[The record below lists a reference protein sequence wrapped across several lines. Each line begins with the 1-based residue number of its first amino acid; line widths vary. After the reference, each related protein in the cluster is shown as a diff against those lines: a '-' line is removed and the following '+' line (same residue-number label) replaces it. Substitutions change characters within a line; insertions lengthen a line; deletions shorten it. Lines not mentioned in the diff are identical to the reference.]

1 MNKFLTILTEKN
13 ILCMCTVQLYI
24 NCTIYNGLGHNILYL
39 RRLLC
44 DGLVQVTG
52 PGMEELDT
60 IWDGGYP
67 WGRIF
72 ISSFSGRGGKIYP
85 SSKGCF
91 LFSARVAAHARCVFV
106 VHSFVSAAVRRV
118 GSSGMGALVL
128 VMAE

>member
-39 RRLLC
+39 RSLLC
-44 DGLVQVTG
+44 GFSRWEEYLFHLSRDG
-52 PGMEELDT
+52 EEKYIRLPRDA
-60 IWDGGYP
+60 
-67 WGRIF
+67 F
-72 ISSFSGRGGKIYP
+72 F
-85 SSKGCF
+85 
-91 LFSARVAAHARCVFV
+91 FSARVAAHARCVFV

-118 GSSGMGALVL
+118 GSGLGTLVL